1 MSRTALVTGDKGF
14 LGRHFA
20 AELRSRGY
28 AVTGVDIA
36 RAESQDVRVW
46 LESKPARTDFDL
58 VVHAAAVVGG
68 RETID
73 GSPLETAVNLEIDAA
88 MFRWAAKQRPGRVLY
103 FSSSAAYP
111 VIYQGEQTHRRLA
124 EDDIQLPGLVH
135 RPDQVYG
142 WSKVIGEVL
151 ADKLRATGVGCTV
164 VRPFSGYGTD
174 QSLDY
179 PFPSF
184 IARARRKDDPFELW
198 CGDCVR
204 DFVHVDDIVGA
215 ALAACDDGLNGPMNI
230 ASGVPTSFLHL
241 ADAVTKAAGYAPSI
255 DVRMDKPTGVSYR
268 VGDPTRMRRIW
279 EPKVSLEDGI
289 RRALDGV

>member
-1 MSRTALVTGDKGF
+1 MSREALVLGDRGF

-28 AVTGVDIA
+28 AVTGIDIE
-36 RAESQDVRVW
+36 RADSQDARRW
-46 LESKPARTDFDL
+46 LETRPARRDFDL

-68 RETID
+68 REKID

-88 MFRWAAKQRPGRVLY
+88 VFRWAAKQQPGRLLY

-111 VIYQGEQTHRRLA
+111 VMWQGEQTHRRLA
-124 EDDIQLPGLVH
+124 EDDVLLPHTVH

-151 ADKLRATGVGCTV
+151 ADKLRATGVDCTV

-184 IARARRKDDPFELW
+184 IARALRRDDPFEVW
-198 CGDCVR
+198 CGSCVR

-215 ALAACDDGLNGPMNI
+215 ALAACYHGTPEPLNI
-230 ASGVPTSFLHL
+230 CTGVATSFLDL
-241 ADAVTKAAGYAPSI
+241 ADAVTKAAGYAPTI
-255 DVRMDKPTGVSYR
+255 DVRADKPTGVAHR
-268 VGDPTRMRRIW
+268 VGDPTLMRRFW
-279 EPKVSLEDGI
+279 EPKVTLEEGI
-289 RRALDGV
+289 RRALEGA